1 MFKEAFVAN
10 GKKITD
16 RSSLAQYL
24 RRNFGKSLQLIE
36 DNSLLLFF
44 EREDIELYKRII
56 SSTKEFEKKENILT
70 MAIYLIDN
78 NAGINTLNFHF
89 KTNFDIANVMKKN
102 YPNVVPD
109 IKTLF
114 NDDVLSQIFYNE
126 YQVKFDQR
134 YKRNYTFMLHIYENR
149 MYDFTYYYYLYLHLE
164 KNEVIRFTLD
174 GVKMTNL
181 SEITVYLSKNI
192 DRGSLIVDE
201 ILQNPFIL
209 ALMAVKSGIDQVAA
223 ILASGRKLEILKCL
237 SSYNDVVDLT
247 PIIRRKM
254 CYWLLFNYKYYK
266 FETDEAKILSNEY
279 RKISQDISLSTISDY
294 VEIYDM
300 VSLLYERFVVL
311 FDHNKIVKYHK
322 GISAD
327 DDYYLNHRFNEEYVC
342 KKFLVDN
349 NLYNPVVHTYLHNDT
364 VEREILI
371 NVLEKEKAEAVCYKE
386 KVTSITNSISYK
398 TNELNSNFFVSFIF
412 FLLTSVSIVGALL
425 SVNNYTSNIDKYIYF
440 GLVGLLGLSAILF
453 FIALVIYNCKLKNAY
468 IVKGAIKKCNKYLKD
483 LEQEEKA
490 ILNAKS
496 KNNFK
501 IIKNLNFSR
510 KNRDKTL
517 KKLSKL
523 SPNKTKSN
531 NGFIS
536 FAISLALLPILELGL
551 SFVLSYFNIVVFG
564 IHISN
569 FKINLINLILTA
581 INILILV
588 LFKKKYVGQYFVF
601 VSILLIT
608 LLSVLM

>member
-1 MFKEAFVAN
+1 MFKEAFVVN
-10 GKKITD
+10 GKKLTD
-16 RSSLAQYL
+16 RSILALYL
-24 RRNFGKSLQLIE
+24 RKNFGNSLQLIE
-36 DNSLLLFF
+36 NNSLFLFL
-44 EREDIELYKRII
+44 ENEDIELYKRIV

-89 KTNFDIANVMKKN
+89 KTSFDIANAMKKN

-126 YQVKFDQR
+126 YQAKFDQR

-174 GVKMTNL
+174 GVKMMNL
-181 SEITVYLSKNI
+181 SEITVHLSKNI

-209 ALMAVKSGIDQVAA
+209 ALMAVKSGIDQVGA

-237 SSYNDVVDLT
+237 SSYDDVDLT

-266 FETDEAKILSNEY
+266 FETDDAKILLNEY

-294 VEIYDM
+294 VEIYDK
-300 VSLLYERFVVL
+300 VSSLYEKFVGL
-311 FDHNKIVKYHK
+311 FDHNKIVKYQK

-327 DDYYLNHRFNEEYVC
+327 DDYYLNYRFNEEYAC
-342 KKFLVDN
+342 KKFLMDN

-364 VEREILI
+364 VEREILV
-371 NVLEKEKAEAVCYKE
+371 NVLEKEKAEVTIYKE
-386 KVTSITNSISYK
+386 KVTSIVNSVTYN
-398 TNELNSNFFVSFIF
+398 TNELNSNFFISFIF
-412 FLLTSVSIVGALL
+412 FILTAASIVSAIL
-425 SVNNYTSNIDKYIYF
+425 SINNYVSDVDKYIYF
-440 GLVGLLGLSAILF
+440 GLFGLLGLGAILF
-453 FIALVIYNCKLKNAY
+453 FIALVIYNSKLKDANL
-468 IVKGAIKKCNKYLKD
+468 VKRVLKQCNKYLKD
-483 LEQEEKA
+483 LEQEKKM

-501 IIKNLNFSR
+501 IIKKLNSNEKR
-510 KNRDKTL
+510 REKTL
-517 KKLSKL
+517 RKLSKL
-523 SPNKTKSN
+523 SPKKTKSN
-531 NGFIS
+531 NGFLSFIIS
-536 FAISLALLPILELGL
+536 IAILPILELGL
-551 SFVLSYFNIVVFG
+551 SFVLNYFNIDVFS
-564 IHISN
+564 IHIQDYN
-569 FKINLINLILTA
+569 INIINLILSGV
-581 INILILV
+581 NILLLI
-588 LFKKKYVGQYFVF
+588 LFKKKYIGHYFVF
-601 VSILLIT
+601 VAILTIT